1 MKWTRRVRRNKE
13 NKWKYSFAG
22 LKVANCLL
30 AVGVFAY
37 SETEGQ
43 EDMRSLCL
51 TTVLFTQLIL
61 TLCVALVEASAT
73 ILRIKTL
80 YLLVSFTYLS
90 HRELS
95 IGLMIPMRLGLGELQ
110 PVIQHDRDLGQQQL
124 NLPCRICLILLSI
137 LSLAV
142 CMMTYKVRDSILKAG
157 GTNLTSNVHTT
168 ERQRIIHI
176 AMPAALEEMRR
187 LVDKFCVICGENPAF
202 VRVSLFYIVGDEKC
216 ASCRRYRLV
225 EDYC

>member
-1 MKWTRRVRRNKE
+1 MKWARRVRRNKE

-37 SETEGQ
+37 SEDEGQ

-51 TTVLFTQLIL
+51 TIVLFTQLIL
-61 TLCVALVEASAT
+61 NLSVALVEASAT

-80 YLLVSFTYLS
+80 YLLVSFTYFSLS
-90 HRELS
+90 ELS

-110 PVIQHDRDLGQQQL
+110 PVIHYDHDLGIHQL
-124 NLPCRICLILLSI
+124 TLPCRICLILLSI

-157 GTNLTSNVHTT
+157 GTNLTSSVHTT
-168 ERQRIIHI
+168 EREKIVHI

-187 LVDKFCVICGENPAF
+187 LVDKLCVSCGENPAF
-202 VRVSLFYIVGDEKC
+202 VRMSLFYIVGDEKC
-216 ASCRRYRLV
+216 VNCRRYRLV